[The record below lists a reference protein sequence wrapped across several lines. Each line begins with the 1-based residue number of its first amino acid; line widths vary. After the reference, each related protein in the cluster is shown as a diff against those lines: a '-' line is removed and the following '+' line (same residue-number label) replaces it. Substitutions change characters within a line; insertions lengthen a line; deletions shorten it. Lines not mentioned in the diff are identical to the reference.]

1 MDEGQVGA
9 GREKRERE
17 IGKNRWGEGEGQS
30 PGRKRQGAQ
39 ESGRGEEVDTW
50 RVVAQRKGAR
60 RLRERGR
67 AGGELCAAPP
77 SS

>member
-39 ESGRGEEVDTW
+39 ESGRGEEVDT
-50 RVVAQRKGAR
+50 
-60 RLRERGR
+60 
-67 AGGELCAAPP
+67 
-77 SS
+77 